1 MDRIV
6 VLPGDGIG
14 PEVTAQAQRVLEV
27 VCAKHDIKI
36 SFEEALIGGASIDAK
51 GSPLTDDVIELC
63 RESRAILLG
72 AVGGPKWDDMP
83 VATRPEKGLLGIRKA
98 LGLFANL
105 RPAQVFSA
113 LAQASSLRPEVV
125 EGIDMLVVRE
135 LTGGIYF
142 GEPRFIDR
150 SGPVRTA
157 TNAMVYDE
165 NEIARI
171 TRVAFEA
178 AGGRRQHVTHVHKAN
193 VLEVSQLWM
202 EVVEEVAK
210 DYPDIEL
217 AHQLV
222 DSCAM
227 LLVKEPRRFDVIV
240 TGNLFGDILSDQAAM
255 ITGSLGMLP
264 SASIAEGGLGLYE
277 PVHGSAPDIAGQDLA
292 NPLAAILSGAMMLE
306 HSFSAH
312 DAAGA
317 IRSAVDAVLDA
328 GHRTGDIV
336 LDGENRPTIGC
347 VEMGDRVLEQLECV

>member
-1 MDRIV
+1 M
-6 VLPGDGIG
+6 
-14 PEVTAQAQRVLEV
+14 
-27 VCAKHDIKI
+27 
-36 SFEEALIGGASIDAK
+36 
-51 GSPLTDDVIELC
+51 
-63 RESRAILLG
+63 
-72 AVGGPKWDDMP
+72 
-83 VATRPEKGLLGIRKA
+83 
-98 LGLFANL
+98 
-105 RPAQVFSA
+105 
-113 LAQASSLRPEVV
+113 
-125 EGIDMLVVRE
+125 DMLVVRE

-178 AGGRRQHVTHVHKAN
+178 AGGRRKHLTHVHKAN

-210 DYPDIEL
+210 DYPEIEL

-264 SASIAEGGLGLYE
+264 SASLAEGGLGLYE
-277 PVHGSAPDIAGQDLA
+277 PVHGSAPDIAGQDIA
-292 NPLAAILSGAMMLE
+292 NPLAAILSAAMMLE
-306 HSFSAH
+306 HSFAAH
-312 DAAGA
+312 DAAGE
-317 IRSAVDAVLDA
+317 IRDAVNAVLDA
-328 GHRTGDIV
+328 GHRTGDII
-336 LDGENRPTIGC
+336 LEGEERETIGC
-347 VEMGDRVLEQLECV
+347 TEMGDRVLENLEKS